1 MEEDP
6 NYKLDDETLQT
17 LLVKIIPNDLV
28 KPMRELLTQERYVN
42 DYHGFEQALFDE
54 ISTRKMDE
62 DARKGSPGIHAV
74 GNTTEVP
81 AQEDASPDL
90 YQNDIE
96 YETVQIWSEEWQC
109 HISGLAPRKRDRS
122 RSRSRGRDEGEQH
135 SKDKGPSDESQK
147 VGKGSKGR
155 GRPGGPCW
163 TCGGPHF
170 QRECLHASA
179 SKGNYPIT
187 TAWSSWRPGTFPG
200 PSAAQWNSWLPKP
213 KGKGKGKGKNKGGK
227 GDFKGK
233 GKGHV
238 NEMLNFWGSPLGQV
252 QDSWSCAHASHSENW
267 DPDSDLNSLLPICAL
282 SSPSTKTSEPD
293 SWTYVKT
300 RNHGHWRSNQLE
312 SQSDSLSKT
321 NQITRSRFAVLADD
335 MDKSFQVFNA
345 EQKQDVPKPR
355 MSVFPK
361 GVSQAA
367 SKSAVRKKNKEQKS
381 LLIAPVNEGVS
392 DPEFTRRA
400 NELRQEC

>member
-17 LLVKIIPNDLV
+17 LLIKNHS
-28 KPMRELLTQERYVN
+28 ERLGETHERAAHSGRYIN

-62 DARKGSPGIHAV
+62 DAGKGSPGIHAV
-74 GNTTEVP
+74 GNTTELP
-81 AQEDASPDL
+81 EQDHASPDL
-90 YQNDIE
+90 YPNDIDC
-96 YETVQIWSEEWQC
+96 ETVQIWSEEWQC

-122 RSRSRGRDEGEQH
+122 RSRSRGRDEEEQH

-155 GRPGGPCW
+155 ERPGGPCW
-163 TCGGPHF
+163 TCRGPHF
-170 QRECLHASA
+170 QRECPHAAA

-238 NEMLNFWGSPLGQV
+238 NEMLNFWCSPLGQL
-252 QDSWSCAHASHSENW
+252 QDSCGCAHAAHSEHW

-282 SSPSTKTSEPD
+282 SSPSTKTAEPD
-293 SWTYVKT
+293 SWTHVKT
-300 RNHGHWRSNQLE
+300 RNRGHGKSNQLE
-312 SQSDSLSKT
+312 SQTDSRSKT
-321 NQITRSRFAVLADD
+321 NQFTGSWFAVLADD
-335 MDKSFQVFNA
+335 MDKSFRVFNA

-355 MSVFPK
+355 MSAFPK
-361 GVSQAA
+361 RSFSGSF
-367 SKSAVRKKNKEQKS
+367 QK
-381 LLIAPVNEGVS
+381 
-392 DPEFTRRA
+392 R
-400 NELRQEC
+400 RQEDEK